1 VPQEQSST
9 ERQETKECSDLVV
22 TVGTLTDSFDAHAVA
37 YISILAASIVT
48 LAAFIVKQA
57 ASV

>member
-22 TVGTLTDSFDAHAVA
+22 SVGTLTDSFDVYAVA
-37 YISILAASIVT
+37 YISKLSASIDT